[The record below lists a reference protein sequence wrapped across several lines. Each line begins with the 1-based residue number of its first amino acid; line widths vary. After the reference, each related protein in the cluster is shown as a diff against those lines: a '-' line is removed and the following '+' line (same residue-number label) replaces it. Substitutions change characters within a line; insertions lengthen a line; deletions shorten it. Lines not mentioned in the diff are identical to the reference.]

1 MDFSFLTTFSLGG
14 YVWDSV
20 YASAMEVAYSGDTWS
35 SHVLRRWQKPGDV
48 TDVPILELGSTNI
61 AADRWL
67 VDASYFAIKSIQLG
81 YTLPSRWTQ
90 KAGIRSLR
98 LFATGDNLWLFTK
111 LNGLNPQYN
120 MTGGTS
126 WAYTPT
132 RTVSLGL
139 DINF

>member
-1 MDFSFLTTFSLGG
+1 
-14 YVWDSV
+14 
-20 YASAMEVAYSGDTWS
+20 MEVTYAGDTWNK
-35 SHVLRRWQKPGDV
+35 HALRRWQKPGDV
-48 TDVPILELGSTNI
+48 TDVPLVQLGSTNI

-67 VDASYFAIKSIQLG
+67 IDASYFAIKSIQLG
-81 YTLPSRWTQ
+81 YTLPAKWTQ
-90 KAGIRSLR
+90 MAGIKSLR
-98 LFATGDNLWLFTK
+98 VFAVGDNLWLFTK

-132 RTVSLGL
+132 RAISLGI